1 MNGFD
6 ILIAVI
12 SLFFIIRGWIKGFIL
27 EFFHLLAIFISLFLS
42 FKFYILLS
50 KFFLKYV
57 NYGKEFVNISSFLI
71 VFLASYLVIFL
82 IRKYL
87 LPVEKISLL
96 KIIDKILGAITGFL
110 ISAMVTYGIGYLIMF
125 FYKPLV
131 IQHSKIFP
139 YYEKVLK
146 ILFEK
151 LA

>member
-57 NYGKEFVNISSFLI
+57 NSGKEFVNISSFLI